1 MNQIRNHI
9 KNINIMK
16 RTLIFI
22 ATFAIALTAGAQD
35 FKSNQAESSMKVT
48 GTSTLHDWE
57 INVESFTAQ
66 ATLKGEALENARFT
80 AQVKSMKSGT
90 SAMDDNTYKALKN
103 DKHPQIT
110 FQSTSVTG
118 TAGQLVIK
126 GNLTIAGSTKPITM
140 NATLDKAN
148 EKSMT
153 VKGKYTF
160 KMSQFGIDP
169 PKAMLGTIRTGDEV
183 TIDYKMVLHK

>member
-1 MNQIRNHI
+1 MNQIRNYI

-22 ATFAIALTAGAQD
+22 ATIAIALTAGAQD

>member
-1 MNQIRNHI
+1 MNQIRNYI

-118 TAGQLVIK
+118 TGGKLVIK

>member
-1 MNQIRNHI
+1 
-9 KNINIMK
+9 MK

>member
-1 MNQIRNHI
+1 MNQIRNYI

-35 FKSNQAESSMKVT
+35 YKSNQAESSMKVT

-118 TAGQLVIK
+118 TGGKLVIK

>member
-35 FKSNQAESSMKVT
+35 YKSNQAESSMKVT

>member
-1 MNQIRNHI
+1 MNQIRNYI

-22 ATFAIALTAGAQD
+22 ATIAIALTAGAQD

-118 TAGQLVIK
+118 TGGKLVIK

>member
-1 MNQIRNHI
+1 MNQIRNYI

>member
-1 MNQIRNHI
+1 
-9 KNINIMK
+9 MK

-118 TAGQLVIK
+118 TGGKLVIK

>member
-35 FKSNQAESSMKVT
+35 YKSNQAESSMKVT

-118 TAGQLVIK
+118 TGGKLVIK

>member
-1 MNQIRNHI
+1 MNQIRNYI

-35 FKSNQAESSMKVT
+35 YKSNQAESSMKVT